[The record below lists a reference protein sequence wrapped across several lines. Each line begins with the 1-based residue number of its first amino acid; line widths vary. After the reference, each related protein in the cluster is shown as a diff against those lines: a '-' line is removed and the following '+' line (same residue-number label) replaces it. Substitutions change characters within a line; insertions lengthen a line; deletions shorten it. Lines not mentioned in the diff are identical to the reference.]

1 MIEQIVTN
9 YFVATYLQIILFF
22 FWVSK
27 YFFLMKMLIKT
38 NHKKFRL

>member
-1 MIEQIVTN
+1 MVEQIVTN
-9 YFVATYLQIILFF
+9 YFVATYLQIIIF